1 MPLCKSAA
9 IVLSRF
15 ALAESDLVVSFF
27 TREHGLVRGVARGAR
42 RMKSR
47 FPGALELF
55 TAGDLIFFDG
65 GRSDLV
71 QVDHF
76 DITRPFGR
84 VREDLE
90 RLGHA
95 AWIAE
100 CVARMTAER
109 DPHPVVY
116 GLLGRALDA
125 IDRGTPPGPTALAF
139 GARCV
144 DALGHRLRLDA
155 CVACRRPLLQPAA
168 PLALDI
174 PGGGVLCRGCG
185 TTGPWITPAAVA
197 ALKRLRVSAWDE
209 ATRAAQGAVEADVR
223 EVLEAHVAYLV
234 GRPSRVARFLREV
247 VRETPAR
254 PVHSAPPA

>member
-1 MPLCKSAA
+1 MPLGKSAA
-9 IVLSRF
+9 VVLSRF

-47 FPGALELF
+47 FGGALELF
-55 TAGDLIFFDG
+55 TQGELIFFDG

-100 CVARMTAER
+100 CVARLTAER
-109 DPHPVVY
+109 DPHPAVY

-125 IDRGTPPGPTALAF
+125 IDRGVPPGAAAVAF
-139 GARCV
+139 GVRCV

-155 CVACRRPLLQPAA
+155 CVACRRRVPPPSA
-168 PLALDI
+168 PLALDLA
-174 PGGGVLCRGCG
+174 GGGVLCRGCAA
-185 TTGPWITPAAVA
+185 TGPWVTPEALA
-197 ALKRLRVSAWDE
+197 ALQRLRASAWDE
-209 ATRAAQGAVEADVR
+209 AAGLARGALEAEVR
-223 EVLEAHVAYLV
+223 EILEAHVAHLV
-234 GRPSRVARFLREV
+234 GRPSRVARFIREV
-247 VRETPAR
+247 VRATPVR
-254 PVHSAPPA
+254 PVHSGPPA

>member
-1 MPLCKSAA
+1 MPLGKSAA
-9 IVLSRF
+9 VVLSRF

-27 TREHGLVRGVARGAR
+27 TREHGLLRGVARGAR

-47 FPGALELF
+47 FGGALELF
-55 TAGDLIFFDG
+55 TQGDLVFFDG

-84 VREDLE
+84 VRESLE

-100 CVARMTAER
+100 CVARLTAER
-109 DPHPVVY
+109 DPNPAVY

-125 IDRGTPPGPTALAF
+125 IDRGAPPGPTALAF
-139 GARCV
+139 GARCI
-144 DALGHRLRLDA
+144 DALGHRLRLDV
-155 CVACRRPLLQPAA
+155 CVGCRRALPQPSA
-168 PLALDI
+168 PLALDVEA
-174 PGGGVLCRGCG
+174 GGVLCRGCA
-185 TTGPWITPAAVA
+185 TAGPWIAPAALA

-209 ATRAAQGAVEADVR
+209 AIRTAGGTAEGAVR
-223 EVLEAHVAYLV
+223 EVLEAHVASLV
-234 GRPSRVARFLREV
+234 GRPSRVARFIREV
-247 VRETPAR
+247 VRETPA
-254 PVHSAPPA
+254 